1 MNTASKLRSASQMI
15 GDLLLEPNQRLLWR
29 GREKIQLPKLSYEL
43 LLSLARHAPGIVS
56 TDQLLT
62 EVWGEVVVGEETV
75 KQRISL
81 LRQALGE
88 SIECPAYI
96 ESIRGVGYRLVVPV
110 SLARAKRTSTFR
122 FKTTVLA
129 MMGLLILSIVV
140 WNFDEL
146 RDSIAPDIPNDP
158 WSVAVLPFQDLSA
171 DSDKAYF
178 SDGMHEEI
186 ITRLSGV
193 DGLAVTSRTSVLP
206 YRDVQK
212 SLREIARELQVDLII
227 EGSVRHSGDRVRIT
241 VQLIDAANDDHLWAE
256 NYDRPLSVSE
266 LFDIQS
272 DVAEQIAKALAM
284 ELTVEAEG
292 PAEELP
298 TDSLIAYNSYL
309 LGRYHLHRGNADDL
323 RRSIDFFEEAIAED
337 ADFVQAHIGLGFAL
351 TFAGTSYGWLAPQ
364 EAFPL
369 AEKQAA
375 KALRIAPNSGAALAL
390 RGDILTWY
398 HWNWAEAEVAYQE
411 AMVADGDVSLGYMLL
426 LAALNRNDE
435 ALRLTEQSIKRFPR
449 DQWVRTNA
457 AWRFL
462 GAGEPQRAIVE
473 ANIAIEINDTYGD
486 AFQIR
491 GWANLALNNT
501 DLALLDFARNVVIQN
516 RSPASLAALAIANIR
531 AGNHQEAANLL
542 GELLALRASRFV
554 PAEEIARV
562 YTQLGDFDAAIH
574 WLEQAY
580 ADRSRGLIFLNVN
593 ASWDPIRNDPRFQ
606 NLVQK
611 LGLEVLRPGIE

>member
-1 MNTASKLRSASQMI
+1 
-15 GDLLLEPNQRLLWR
+15 
-29 GREKIQLPKLSYEL
+29 
-43 LLSLARHAPGIVS
+43 
-56 TDQLLT
+56 
-62 EVWGEVVVGEETV
+62 VVVGEETV

-110 SLARAKRTSTFR
+110 SLAQAKRASAFR

-129 MMGLLILSIVV
+129 MMGILTLAILAWNLNEWRDPVV
-140 WNFDEL
+140 
-146 RDSIAPDIPNDP
+146 PNGP

-171 DSDKAYF
+171 GSDKAYF
-178 SDGMHEEI
+178 SDGIHEEI
-186 ITRLSGV
+186 ITRLSEV

-212 SLREIARELQVDLII
+212 NLREIARELQVNLII

-241 VQLIDAANDDHLWAE
+241 VQLIDAVNDDHLWAE

-272 DVAEQIAKALAM
+272 DVAGQIAKALET
-284 ELTVEAEG
+284 ELIVDDKGA
-292 PAEELP
+292 AQDLP
-298 TDSLIAYNSYL
+298 TDSLRAYDNYL
-309 LGRYHLHRGNADDL
+309 LGRFHLYRGNAGDL
-323 RRSIDFFEEAIAED
+323 LRSIDFFEEAIAED
-337 ADFVQAHIGLGFAL
+337 ADFMQAHVGLGHAL

-375 KALRIAPNSGAALAL
+375 QALRIAPNSGEALAL

-398 HWNWAEAEVAYQE
+398 QWNWAEAEVAYRK
-411 AMVADGDVSLGYMLL
+411 AMVADGDIVLGYMLL
-426 LAALNRNDE
+426 LGALNRNDE

-449 DQWVRTNA
+449 DHWVRTNA

-462 GAGEPQRAIVE
+462 GAGEPQRAIAE
-473 ANIAIEINDTYGD
+473 ANVAIEIDDTYSD
-486 AFQIR
+486 AYESR
-491 GWANLALNNT
+491 GWANLELDNT
-501 DLALLDFARNVVIQN
+501 DQALSDFARNVVIQN
-516 RSPASLAALAIANIR
+516 RSPASLAALAVANIR
-531 AGNHQEAANLL
+531 AGNHQEAGDLL
-542 GELLALRASRFV
+542 DEILALRASRFV
-554 PAEEIARV
+554 PPEEIARI

-580 ADRSRGLIFLNVN
+580 AERSRGLMFLNVN

-606 NLVQK
+606 DIRQK
-611 LGLEVLRPGIE
+611 LGLDVN

>member
-1 MNTASKLRSASQMI
+1 MNTASESRSASQMI

-43 LLSLARHAPGIVS
+43 LLSLVRHAPGIVG

-88 SIECPAYI
+88 SDECPAYI

-110 SLARAKRTSTFR
+110 SVARAKRTSAFR

-171 DSDKAYF
+171 GSDKAYF

-256 NYDRPLSVSE
+256 NYDRPLSISE
-266 LFDIQS
+266 LFAIQS

-284 ELTVEAEG
+284 ELTVEDEG
-292 PAEELP
+292 AAEELP
-298 TDSLIAYNSYL
+298 TDSLNAYNSYL
-309 LGRYHLHRGNADDL
+309 LGRYHLWRGNADDL

-337 ADFVQAHIGLGFAL
+337 ADFVQAHIGLGHAL

-375 KALRIAPNSGAALAL
+375 QALRIAPNSGAALAL

-411 AMVADGDVSLGYMLL
+411 AMVADGDVFLGYMLL
-426 LAALNRNDE
+426 LAVLNRDDE

-462 GAGEPQRAIVE
+462 GAGEPQRAIAE

-486 AFQIR
+486 AYEPR

-501 DLALLDFARNVVIQN
+501 DLALSDFARNVVIQN

-531 AGNHQEAANLL
+531 AGYHQEAGNLL
-542 GELLALRASRFV
+542 DELLALRASRFV

-593 ASWDPIRNDPRFQ
+593 ASWDPIRNDPRFK
-606 NLVQK
+606 NLCQK
-611 LGLEVLRPGIE
+611 LGLDVDRPGIE

>member
-1 MNTASKLRSASQMI
+1 MNTASESRSASQMI

-43 LLSLARHAPGIVS
+43 LLSLVRHAPGIVS

-88 SIECPAYI
+88 SNECPAYI

-110 SLARAKRTSTFR
+110 SVARAKRTSVFR

-129 MMGLLILSIVV
+129 MMGLLTLSIVV
-140 WNFDEL
+140 WNFNEL
-146 RDSIAPDIPNDP
+146 RNSIAPVISKGP
-158 WSVAVLPFQDLSA
+158 WSVAVLPFEDLSA
-171 DSDKAYF
+171 GSDKAYF
-178 SDGMHEEI
+178 SDGIHEEI

-193 DGLAVTSRTSVLP
+193 NGLAVTSRTSVLP
-206 YRDVQK
+206 YRNVQK
-212 SLREIARELQVDLII
+212 NLREIARELQVNLII

-272 DVAEQIAKALAM
+272 DVAGQIAKALET
-284 ELTVEAEG
+284 ELIVDDQGA
-292 PAEELP
+292 AQDLP
-298 TDSLIAYNSYL
+298 TDSISAYDNYL
-309 LGRYHLHRGNADDL
+309 LGRYHLWRGNADDL
-323 RRSIDFFEEAIAED
+323 LRSIDFFEEAIAED
-337 ADFVQAHIGLGFAL
+337 AEFMRAHVGLGHAL

-375 KALRIAPNSGAALAL
+375 QALRIAPNSAEALAL
-390 RGDILTWY
+390 HGDILAWY
-398 HWNWAEAEVAYQE
+398 HWNWAEAEAAYQK
-411 AMVADGDVSLGYMLL
+411 AMVADGDIVLGYMLL

-435 ALRLTEQSIKRFPR
+435 ALRLTEQSIKRSPR

-462 GAGEPQRAIVE
+462 GAGEPQRAIAE

-486 AFQIR
+486 AFESR
-491 GWANLALNNT
+491 GWANLTLDNT
-501 DLALLDFARNVVIQN
+501 DLALSDFTRNAEIQN
-516 RSPASLAALAIANIR
+516 RSPASLAALAVANIQ
-531 AGNHQEAANLL
+531 AGNHQEAGNLL
-542 GELLALRASRFV
+542 DELLALRANRFV
-554 PAEEIARV
+554 PPEEIARV

-580 ADRSRGLIFLNVN
+580 ADRSRGLMFLNVN

-606 NLVQK
+606 DLCRK
-611 LGLEVLRPGIE
+611 LGLDVHRSAIE